1 MTRKKENFL
10 KPYVGVIIVFC
21 ICIVFFYQSYQKD
34 KIAERMDVVT
44 KKIHIHE
51 DAKALDDNL
60 TSLNGVSKSKIIAD
74 QKQALEANI
83 PQEVAGKIVFTITGF
98 YLPVFEGANQS
109 TLSLGAGVTYYKD
122 AAMGKGN
129 YILAGYN
136 VNTPSVLFSDVS
148 DLSIGEEV
156 DLVDSHYKYQYEMTK
171 RGVISDYDQ
180 LVNTPEKQSFLSLPK
195 LRKKPLLTL
204 LSFKASDM
212 KSCEVLQGEL
222 INVEEIHKGSE

>member
-34 KIAERMDVVT
+34 KIAERVDAVT

-60 TSLNGVSKSKIIAD
+60 TSLNGVAKNKLITD
-74 QKQALEANI
+74 QEQALEANI
-83 PQEVAGKIVFTITGF
+83 PQEAVGKIVFTTTGF
-98 YLPVFEGANQS
+98 YLPIFEGANQN
-109 TLSLGAGVTYYKD
+109 TLSLGAGATYYKD
-122 AAMGKGN
+122 ATMGKGN
-129 YILAGYN
+129 YVLAGYN
-136 VNTPSVLFSDVS
+136 VNTSSVLFSDVS

-156 DLVDSHYKYQYEMTK
+156 DLVDSHYKYQYAMTK
-171 RGVISDYDQ
+171 RGEISDYDQ
-180 LVNTPEKQSFLSLPK
+180 LVNTPDKESFLSLPK
-195 LRKKPLLTL
+195 LGKKPLLTL
-204 LSFKASDM
+204 LTFKASDM

-222 INVEEIHKGSE
+222 INVEKIHKGSE